1 MTTSR
6 FPSNNEKS
14 RVAGRQLMRPVFKI
28 MSVTSFVVVCIT
40 LAGRE
45 RSSEEG
51 HVAQTLAI
59 YAIPRW

>member
-14 RVAGRQLMRPVFKI
+14 RVAGRQLMRPVFKLV
-28 MSVTSFVVVCIT
+28 SVRAFVALCIT

-51 HVAQTLAI
+51 HVAQTVAI
-59 YAIPRW
+59 YDIPRW